1 MKNIL
6 LLALFSL
13 LSLSAMAQ
21 ARPDIVI
28 EDFESGSYRTAGWI
42 TTGSAFGGAPAQ
54 GTWPGQHTV
63 GGYEG
68 RYLINTYGEG
78 DGPMGTITSPDFTIQ
93 RNYINFLLGGGAV
106 NGLHADLYVG
116 DTRVCSATPIAQ
128 AGDEAQERLYPRT
141 WEVSDFVGQQAHIVI
156 VDSVDGG
163 WGHLNA
169 DYFVQSDTAAS
180 DLKIGYPTTITIAGQ
195 FMQVPVN
202 PASPCVDFD
211 LCDAAGQAFR
221 TTRFR
226 LATTE
231 PTMYLPVYVG
241 DHAGQQVT
249 LRLGAYFENTDML
262 SSIYYTAEPEIENA
276 PHPYRPLYHHSPA
289 YGWMNDPN
297 GMVYHNGR
305 YHLFYQYYPYDS
317 HWQMM
322 HWGHAVSSDL
332 IHWET
337 LPIALFP
344 DENGDMF
351 SGSIVVDHNNTA
363 GFGADAFIAIYTT
376 TSPRQA
382 QSIAYSL
389 DEGLTW
395 HKYGAPVLWNYDLW
409 DFRDPK
415 VSWNERMN
423 CWTMVLAANN
433 DVMFYRSDNLIDWT
447 RTLTWG
453 NSVGQHGAPWEC
465 PDLLL
470 DVPVE
475 GSDETMDVL
484 IVSINPYGPQG
495 GSGTQYFIG
504 EFQGNGF
511 KLSTQNNQQPRWI
524 DLGKDNYAGVT
535 YSGFRDYRNR
545 PVFIGWMSNWLYA
558 GDTPPA
564 ESSFRSSNTF
574 PRALSIVRTPSGPVL
589 RSEPVAHLSGLRS
602 DSVYTFQPGNIT
614 EAWTTGRLDSL
625 SEGAY
630 IVEMQ
635 MPSVK
640 QGWKLTLSNSAN
652 EKVIFSYM
660 SASGAIMLDR
670 RNSGLTDFSTQ
681 FSGRHSAMLPTDE
694 TPTWLTILVDR
705 SSVELFVNGGRLCMT
720 DLVFPTSPYD
730 IVTLEP
736 ENARTPLQVSELRL
750 TKIGEGTLDLA
761 PAAVEHAAAAPEV
774 SKRVVDGQVIITR
787 DGQRYNVLGVK
798 L

>member
-6 LLALFSL
+6 LISL
-13 LSLSAMAQ
+13 LSLFTLSAVSEV
-21 ARPDIVI
+21 REDILI
-28 EDFESGSYRTAGWI
+28 EDFESGSYRSAGWA
-42 TTGSAFGGAPAQ
+42 TTGNAFGAAPAQ

-63 GGYEG
+63 GGYQG
-68 RYLINTYGEG
+68 NYLINTYGEG
-78 DGPMGTITSPDFTIQ
+78 DGPIGTLTSSPFTIE
-93 RNYINFLLGGGAV
+93 RPYINFLLGGGAV

-116 DTRVCSATPIAQ
+116 DTRVCSSTPIAQ
-128 AGDEAQERLYPRT
+128 AGDEAQEHLYPRT
-141 WEVSDFVGQQAHIVI
+141 WEVEQFVGQQAHIVI

-169 DYFVQSDTAAS
+169 DFFVQSDTAAS
-180 DLKIGYPTTITIAGQ
+180 DLKIGYETRITISDNY
-195 FMQVPVN
+195 MQVPVN

-211 LCDAAGQAFR
+211 LCDAAGLPFR

-241 DHAGQQVT
+241 DHRGEELM
-249 LRLGAYFENTDML
+249 LRVGAYFENTDML
-262 SSIYYTAEPEIENA
+262 SRVCYTADPEIEDA

-322 HWGHAVSSDL
+322 HWGHAVSTDL

-363 GFGADAFIAIYTT
+363 GFGEDAFIAIYTT

-415 VSWNERMN
+415 VSWNEEMA
-423 CWTMVLAANN
+423 CWVMVLAANN
-433 DVMFYRSDNLIDWT
+433 DVMFFRSDNLIDWT

-453 NSVGQHGAPWEC
+453 SSVGQHGAPWEC
-465 PDLLL
+465 PDLLCG
-470 DVPVE
+470 VPVE

-511 KLSTQNNQQPRWI
+511 KLATQNNQQPRWI

-535 YSGFRDYRNR
+535 YSGYRDYLNR
-545 PVFIGWMSNWLYA
+545 PIFIGWMSNWLYA

-564 ESSFRSSNTF
+564 DASFRSSNTF

-589 RSEPVAHLSGLRS
+589 KSEPVANLSGLRS
-602 DSVYTFQPGNIT
+602 DSVYTFQPGTLT
-614 EAWTTGRLDSL
+614 EAWTTGQLDSL
-625 SEGAY
+625 REGAY

-640 QGWKLTLSNSAN
+640 QGWKLTLSNSLG

-660 SASGAIMLDR
+660 SASGAVMLDR
-670 RNSGLTDFSTQ
+670 RNSGLTGFSTQ
-681 FSGRHSAMLPTDE
+681 FSGRHTAMLPTDE
-694 TPTWLTILVDR
+694 TPTWLTVLVDR

-720 DLVFPTSPYD
+720 DLVFPTEPYD
-730 IVTLEP
+730 IVSLEP
-736 ENARTPLQVSELRL
+736 ESARATLEVNGLKL
-750 TKIGEGTLDLA
+750 TKIGEGVLDTHPVALESIEA
-761 PAAVEHAAAAPEV
+761 PAAG
-774 SKRVVDGQVIITR
+774 KQLIDGRVVIIR
-787 DGQRYNVLGVK
+787 GEKRYDVLGNR